1 MSKISLKHS
10 GGNVVS
16 LNSPTNAPGAAD
28 VAFKLPNSDGSAG
41 QFMKTDGSGNLS
53 FDAVSAGVTTADQWY
68 LTSTFQGSVDPVQNN
83 LSRYTSAGNLGSA
96 MTVSSGIWT
105 FPSTGFW
112 KIDVSVQIYRASGH
126 QSAYNQWRTI
136 LSTDNFSSS
145 FVGATADAGY
155 FDNYSATRFAGGSS
169 SVIFDVTNVSTHKL
183 KFLTNVQDNATW
195 SGDAT
200 NPHTMF
206 QFVRLGDT

>member
-1 MSKISLKHS
+1 MTSKLI
-10 GGNVVS
+10 V
-16 LNSPTNAPGAAD
+16 NSVRHTGASAD
-28 VAFKLPNSDGSAG
+28 GITLASDGSVTLPGNATCSG
-41 QFMKTDGSGNLS
+41 TATGFGGITD
-53 FDAVSAGVTTADQWY
+53 ADQWY